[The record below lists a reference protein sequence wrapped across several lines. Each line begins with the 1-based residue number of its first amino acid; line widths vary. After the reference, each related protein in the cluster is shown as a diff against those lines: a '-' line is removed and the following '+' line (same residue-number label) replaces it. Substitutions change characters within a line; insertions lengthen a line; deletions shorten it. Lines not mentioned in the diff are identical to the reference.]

1 MVQASL
7 CYGTDVSYVLY
18 THIVG
23 KVTHFCHLVYDRE
36 GLMSS
41 SPDCRES
48 RLHIRLEKQFG
59 LKFVMQIIIIAF
71 IVTSSSTL
79 QIYKTFASGIAS
91 MLTRCI

>member
-23 KVTHFCHLVYDRE
+23 KFTHFRHLVYDRE

-41 SPDCRES
+41 PECRES
-48 RLHIRLEKQFG
+48 RLHVCLEKQFG
-59 LKFVMQIIIIAF
+59 LKFVMQMIITAF
-71 IVTSSSTL
+71 IATSSSTL
-79 QIYKTFASGIAS
+79 QIYKTFASEIVS